1 MENREMK
8 EIALSLMFHNPQSVP
23 VVQAVL
29 DEFEKQ
35 SRIHVNL
42 KVLNWETG
50 HAELTKGAIYSRGPD
65 VSEIGSTWVSDLV
78 AMNAL
83 RAFTPHDLNLIGKAD
98 EFIPASW
105 QTGQAGDQRMWSI
118 PYTANIYLIHYR
130 KDLLRQAG
138 IDETTAFQSH
148 ENIKETVKQLAQS
161 GVEMPIVLTEDR
173 HALLHSM
180 ASWIWAAGGDFCS
193 ADGKQILFD
202 QPQSLQAIQE
212 YFGLLRYIAPHS
224 LKRLETESS
233 IDLFCQGQSAIH
245 FQGVLTVGLENLM
258 LPHVHE
264 NWGVAAFPKP
274 YFIGG
279 TNLVIWQH
287 SPNIE
292 SALQLVQYLTSVKS
306 QVQLSLPFRMLPPR
320 LAVMSTPEYLA
331 DPMMRNLGDI
341 PRFGRSY
348 PAVKL
353 WGVIEERLISGLVGI
368 RMAMLADPSADLSTL
383 IEQSIVPLARRLNVV
398 LAQ

>member
-1 MENREMK
+1 MK

-23 VVQAVL
+23 IVQTVL
-29 DEFEKQ
+29 DEFENQ
-35 SRIHVNL
+35 YRIHVNL
-42 KVLNWETG
+42 NVLNWETG
-50 HAELTKGAIYSRGPD
+50 HSELTKGAIYNRGPD

-83 RAFTPHDLNLIGKAD
+83 RAFSPQDLIQIGKPE

-105 QTGQAGDQRMWSI
+105 HTGYAGDQRMWSI

-130 KDLLRQAG
+130 KDLLRKAG
-138 IDETTAFQSH
+138 INEVTAFQSH
-148 ENIKETVKQLAQS
+148 EKITETVKQLMES
-161 GVEMPIVLTEDR
+161 GVEIPIVITEDR

-193 ADGKQILFD
+193 ADGKQVLFD
-202 QPQSLQAIQE
+202 QPESLEAIRE
-212 YFGLLRYIAPHS
+212 YFGLLRYIAPAC

-233 IDLFCQGQSAIH
+233 IDLFSRGESAIH
-245 FQGVLTVGLENLM
+245 FQGVLTVGLEHQM
-258 LPHVHE
+258 QPHVRQ

-287 SPNIE
+287 STNVE
-292 SALQLVQYLTSVKS
+292 SALQLVQYLTSVTP
-306 QVQLSLPFRMLPPR
+306 QLRVSLPFRMFPPR

-331 DPMMRNLGDI
+331 DPMMKNLGDI

-353 WGVIEERLISGLVGI
+353 WGVIEERLITGLLSI
-368 RMAMLADPSADLSTL
+368 RAAVLADPHADLDTL
-383 IEQSIVPLARRLNVV
+383 IEQTLIPLARRLNIA